1 MKASQL
7 RIAGSN
13 VQAAEQTDSTE
24 VSAMRAVRLNF
35 SKTGRAIYISH
46 LDINRM
52 MTRAVRRAKLPMW
65 YTEGFNPHPYLTF
78 ALPLSLGQSSDCEY
92 MDIRIEGDITDEEI
106 LNRLNAVLPEGVKI
120 LSVSAPVYDAKE
132 IEKALYF
139 VKLVFK
145 DAETSKSFA
154 ERAQTLAEG
163 EELLAE
169 KRGKKGHRKVM
180 KQINLIDFIYDM
192 KFSTAENIV
201 NLQCVLA
208 AGNTNNLNPTL
219 LVETLEKE
227 IGIEHEMEYI
237 VRRKLIT
244 KDNKTFK

>member
-1 MKASQL
+1 MH
-7 RIAGSN
+7 
-13 VQAAEQTDSTE
+13 
-24 VSAMRAVRLNF
+24 AVRLNF

-106 LNRLNAVLPEGVKI
+106 MNRLNAVLPEGVKI
-120 LSVSAPVYDAKE
+120 LSVSAPLYDAKE

-139 VKLVFK
+139 VKLIFK
-145 DAETSKSFA
+145 DAETAKLFA
-154 ERAQTLAEG
+154 EEAQRLAEG

-169 KRGKKGHRKVM
+169 KKGKKGHRKVM
-180 KQINLIDFIYDM
+180 KQINLIDFIYDL
-192 KFSTAENIV
+192 KFSTADNIV

-208 AGNTNNLNPTL
+208 AGNANNLNPTL
-219 LVETLEKE
+219 LIETLEKQ
-227 IGIEHEMEYI
+227 IGVEHETVYI

>member
-1 MKASQL
+1 
-7 RIAGSN
+7 
-13 VQAAEQTDSTE
+13 
-24 VSAMRAVRLNF
+24 MRAVRLNF

-106 LNRLNAVLPEGVKI
+106 MNRLNAVLPEGVKI

-139 VKLVFK
+139 VKLIFK
-145 DAETSKSFA
+145 DAETSKNFA

-163 EELLAE
+163 EELFAE

-192 KFSTAENIV
+192 KFSTADNIV

-227 IGIEHEMEYI
+227 IGNEHEMEYI

>member
-106 LNRLNAVLPEGVKI
+106 MNRLNAVLPEGVKI

>member
-106 LNRLNAVLPEGVKI
+106 MNRLNAVLPEGVKI

-145 DAETSKSFA
+145 DAETSKGFA
-154 ERAQTLAEG
+154 ERAQALAEG

-192 KFSTAENIV
+192 KFSTADNIV

>member
-1 MKASQL
+1 MKASRL
-7 RIAGSN
+7 RIAESN

-24 VSAMRAVRLNF
+24 VNAMRAVRLNF

-106 LNRLNAVLPEGVKI
+106 KERLNAVLPEGVKI
-120 LSVSAPVYDAKE
+120 LSVAAPVYDAKE

-139 VKLVFK
+139 VKLIFR
-145 DAETSKSFA
+145 DADMAKNFA
-154 ERAQTLAEG
+154 EKAQILAEG

-180 KQINLIDFIYDM
+180 KQINLVDFIYDL
-192 KFSTAENIV
+192 KFTTAENVV

-219 LVETLEKE
+219 LVETLEKQ
-227 IGIEHEMEYI
+227 IGIEHETEYI

-244 KDNKTFK
+244 KNNKTFK

>member
-1 MKASQL
+1 
-7 RIAGSN
+7 
-13 VQAAEQTDSTE
+13 
-24 VSAMRAVRLNF
+24 MRAVRLNF

-106 LNRLNAVLPEGVKI
+106 MNRLNAVLPEGVKI

-192 KFSTAENIV
+192 KFSTADNIV

-219 LVETLEKE
+219 LVEYT
-227 IGIEHEMEYI
+227 
-237 VRRKLIT
+237 RKR
-244 KDNKTFK
+244 DRY

>member
-1 MKASQL
+1 
-7 RIAGSN
+7 
-13 VQAAEQTDSTE
+13 
-24 VSAMRAVRLNF
+24 MRAVRLNF

-92 MDIRIEGDITDEEI
+92 MDIRIEGDITDSEI
-106 LNRLNAVLPEGVKI
+106 MDRLNAALPEGIKI
-120 LSVSAPVYDAKE
+120 LSVAEPVHDAKE

-139 VKLVFK
+139 VKLVFTDSDVAK
-145 DAETSKSFA
+145 DFA
-154 ERAQTLAEG
+154 EKAKSLSEG
-163 EELLAE
+163 EELIAE

-180 KQINLIDFIYDM
+180 KQINLIDYIYDM
-192 KFSTAENIV
+192 KISSADNIV
-201 NLQCVLA
+201 NIQCVLA
-208 AGNTNNLNPTL
+208 AGSTNNLNPTL
-219 LVETLEKE
+219 LVETLEKQ
-227 IGIEHEMEYI
+227 IGSEHEMMYV

-244 KDNKTFK
+244 KNNEVFK

>member
-1 MKASQL
+1 
-7 RIAGSN
+7 
-13 VQAAEQTDSTE
+13 
-24 VSAMRAVRLNF
+24 MRAVRLNF

-106 LNRLNAVLPEGVKI
+106 MNRLNAVLPDGVKI
-120 LSVSAPVYDAKE
+120 LSVAPPVFDAKE

-139 VKLVFK
+139 VKLIFGN
-145 DAETSKSFA
+145 AEAAVTFA
-154 ERAQTLAEG
+154 ERAKALTEG

-169 KRGKKGHRKVM
+169 KRGKKGHRKIL
-180 KQINLIDFIYDM
+180 KQINLIEFIYDI

-219 LVETLEKE
+219 LVETLEKQV
-227 IGIEHEMEYI
+227 GVEHNMEYI

-244 KDNKTFK
+244 KGNKTFK

>member
-1 MKASQL
+1 
-7 RIAGSN
+7 
-13 VQAAEQTDSTE
+13 
-24 VSAMRAVRLNF
+24 MRAVRLNF

-52 MTRAVRRAKLPMW
+52 MTRAVKRARLPMW

-92 MDIRIEGDITDEEI
+92 MDIRIEGEITNDEI
-106 LNRLNAVLPEGVKI
+106 KDRLNAVLPEGVKI
-120 LSVSAPVYDAKE
+120 LSVAEPVHDAKE

-139 VKLVFK
+139 VKLI
-145 DAETSKSFA
+145 FA
-154 ERAQTLAEG
+154 ENEAAALFAEKARELAEG

-169 KRGKKGHRKVM
+169 KSGKKGHRKIM
-180 KQINLIDFIYDM
+180 KQINLIDFIYDI
-192 KFSTAENIV
+192 KFTTAENIV
-201 NLQCVLA
+201 NIQCVLA

-219 LVETLEKE
+219 LVETLEKALDV
-227 IGIEHEMEYI
+227 EHEMKYI

-244 KDNKTFK
+244 KNNETFK

>member
-1 MKASQL
+1 
-7 RIAGSN
+7 
-13 VQAAEQTDSTE
+13 
-24 VSAMRAVRLNF
+24 MRAVRLNF

-106 LNRLNAVLPEGVKI
+106 KERLNAVLPEGVKI
-120 LSVSAPVYDAKE
+120 LSVAAPVYDAKE

-139 VKLVFK
+139 VKLIFR
-145 DAETSKSFA
+145 DADMAKTFA
-154 ERAQTLAEG
+154 EKAQILSEG
-163 EELLAE
+163 DELLAE

-180 KQINLIDFIYDM
+180 KQINLVDFIYDL
-192 KFSTAENIV
+192 KFTTAENVV

-219 LVETLEKE
+219 LVEALEKQ
-227 IGIEHEMEYI
+227 IGIEHETEYI

-244 KDNKTFK
+244 KNNKTFK

>member
-1 MKASQL
+1 
-7 RIAGSN
+7 
-13 VQAAEQTDSTE
+13 
-24 VSAMRAVRLNF
+24 MRAVRLNF

-106 LNRLNAVLPEGVKI
+106 MNRLNAVLPEGVKI
-120 LSVSAPVYDAKE
+120 LSVAAPVFDAKE

-139 VKLVFK
+139 VKLIFGN
-145 DAETSKSFA
+145 AEAAATFA
-154 ERAQTLAEG
+154 ERAKALAEG

-169 KRGKKGHRKVM
+169 KRGKKGHKKIM
-180 KQINLIDFIYDM
+180 KQINLIEFIYDI
-192 KFSTAENIV
+192 KFSTTENIV

-219 LVETLEKE
+219 LVETLEKQ
-227 IGIEHEMEYI
+227 IGIEHETEYI

-244 KDNKTFK
+244 KDYKTFK

>member
-1 MKASQL
+1 
-7 RIAGSN
+7 
-13 VQAAEQTDSTE
+13 
-24 VSAMRAVRLNF
+24 MRAVRLNF

-106 LNRLNAVLPEGVKI
+106 MNRLNAVLPEGVKI

-145 DAETSKSFA
+145 DAETSKIFA
-154 ERAQTLAEG
+154 ERAQTIVEG

>member
-1 MKASQL
+1 MH
-7 RIAGSN
+7 
-13 VQAAEQTDSTE
+13 
-24 VSAMRAVRLNF
+24 AVRLNF

-106 LNRLNAVLPEGVKI
+106 MNRLNAVLPEGVKI
-120 LSVSAPVYDAKE
+120 LSVSAPLYDAKE

-139 VKLVFK
+139 VKLIYK
-145 DAETSKSFA
+145 DAETARLFA
-154 ERAQTLAEG
+154 EEAQRLAEG

-169 KRGKKGHRKVM
+169 KKGKKGHRKVM
-180 KQINLIDFIYDM
+180 KQINLIDFIYDL
-192 KFSTAENIV
+192 KFSTADNIV

-208 AGNTNNLNPTL
+208 AGNANNLNPTL
-219 LVETLEKE
+219 LIETLEKQ
-227 IGIEHEMEYI
+227 IGVEHETVYI

>member
-1 MKASQL
+1 M
-7 RIAGSN
+7 
-13 VQAAEQTDSTE
+13 QAAEQTDSTE

-92 MDIRIEGDITDEEI
+92 MDIRIEGDITDSEI
-106 LNRLNAVLPEGVKI
+106 MDRLNAALPEGIKI
-120 LSVSAPVYDAKE
+120 LSVAEPVHDAKE

-139 VKLVFK
+139 VKLVFTDSDAAK
-145 DAETSKSFA
+145 DFA
-154 ERAQTLAEG
+154 EKAKNLSEG
-163 EELLAE
+163 EELIAE

-180 KQINLIDFIYDM
+180 KQINLIDYIYDM
-192 KFSTAENIV
+192 KISSADNIV
-201 NLQCVLA
+201 NIQCVLA
-208 AGNTNNLNPTL
+208 AGSTNNLNPTL
-219 LVETLEKE
+219 LVETLEKQ
-227 IGIEHEMEYI
+227 IGSEHEMMYV

-244 KDNKTFK
+244 KNNEVFK

>member
-1 MKASQL
+1 
-7 RIAGSN
+7 
-13 VQAAEQTDSTE
+13 
-24 VSAMRAVRLNF
+24 MRAVRLNF

-106 LNRLNAVLPEGVKI
+106 MNRLNAVLTEGVKI

-145 DAETSKSFA
+145 DAETSKGFA

-192 KFSTAENIV
+192 KFSTADNIV

>member
-1 MKASQL
+1 
-7 RIAGSN
+7 
-13 VQAAEQTDSTE
+13 
-24 VSAMRAVRLNF
+24 MRAVRLNF

-52 MTRAVRRAKLPMW
+52 MTRAVKRARLPMW

-92 MDIRIEGDITDEEI
+92 MDIRIEGEITNDEI
-106 LNRLNAVLPEGVKI
+106 KDRLNAVLPEGVKI
-120 LSVSAPVYDAKE
+120 LSVAEPVHDAKE

-139 VKLVFK
+139 VKLI
-145 DAETSKSFA
+145 FA
-154 ERAQTLAEG
+154 ENKTAALFAEKARELAEG

-169 KRGKKGHRKVM
+169 KSGKKGHRKIM
-180 KQINLIDFIYDM
+180 KQINLIDFIYDI
-192 KFSTAENIV
+192 KFTTAENIV
-201 NLQCVLA
+201 NIQCVLA

-219 LVETLEKE
+219 LVETFEKALDV
-227 IGIEHEMEYI
+227 EHEMKYI

-244 KDNKTFK
+244 KNNETFK

>member
-1 MKASQL
+1 MH
-7 RIAGSN
+7 
-13 VQAAEQTDSTE
+13 
-24 VSAMRAVRLNF
+24 AVRLNF

-106 LNRLNAVLPEGVKI
+106 MNRLNAVLPEGVKI
-120 LSVSAPVYDAKE
+120 LSVSAPLYDAKE

-139 VKLVFK
+139 VKLIYK
-145 DAETSKSFA
+145 DAETAKLFA
-154 ERAQTLAEG
+154 EEAQRLAEG

-169 KRGKKGHRKVM
+169 KKGKKGHRKVM

-192 KFSTAENIV
+192 KFSTADNIV

-208 AGNTNNLNPTL
+208 AGNANNLNPTL
-219 LVETLEKE
+219 LIETLEKQ
-227 IGIEHEMEYI
+227 IGDEHEMVYI

>member
-1 MKASQL
+1 
-7 RIAGSN
+7 
-13 VQAAEQTDSTE
+13 
-24 VSAMRAVRLNF
+24 MRAVRLNF

-227 IGIEHEMEYI
+227 IGIEREMEYI